1 VTGPQGTTPAGADG
15 RHDNHTHHDTHHLV
29 QAHPIRNRSTTM
41 NLIHEELARAHTSA
55 RLGEARQ
62 RRRGHQLVLARRL
75 SRRAE
80 LAHQQALLAIAR
92 SL

>member
-1 VTGPQGTTPAGADG
+1 MTGPQGAAGQRPDGSTGRITT
-15 RHDNHTHHDTHHLV
+15 TST
-29 QAHPIRNRSTTM
+29 QHPITNRSTTM
-41 NLIHEELARAHTSA
+41 NLMHEELARAHTSA

-62 RRRGHQLVLARRL
+62 RRRGHQLVRARRL

-80 LAHQQALLAIAR
+80 RAAQEARLAIAR